1 MPAGHA
7 IETYQRLKD
16 ELTLSELR
24 AVKALLDADL
34 AAEDRKLTGKKH
46 SVMEF
51 RGIAPDHM
59 HGKDAQEY
67 ISELRDEWDRPR

>member
-34 AAEDRKLTGKKH
+34 AAEDRKLTGK
-46 SVMEF
+46 
-51 RGIAPDHM
+51 
-59 HGKDAQEY
+59 
-67 ISELRDEWDRPR
+67 